1 MPVTDCLSSRF
12 VALGFATLLSAAA
25 ATSAAAQIR
34 IDRDQTGRVVA
45 ITGLPTATGC
55 VRGTGTGQ
63 VVDRAVEKG
72 ELQGFTFNEPP
83 YDDSYINLP
92 AAYDIRDRAAYAR
105 LQAAFDDLFRK
116 GARLKI
122 RSVACG
128 AAGRIVKLVSATLI
142 DAPPASRVAAV
153 PAPVPTPPISAPAA
167 PAAPPAAPPPAP
179 AAAEPMDALLRSPD
193 SPAKPVIAPKVDEPP
208 APAATQAKPAA
219 EPPAG
224 GAADV
229 PKTATAAP
237 PAAPRKPSRWR
248 LTQPT
253 KVQVDL
259 EIQSNDRAFG
269 FSFSCGKDARGRLAI
284 SNWFL
289 PPRNWTISKSPT
301 PASIDGRPQRWEIDG
316 ADEGLVFS
324 DPAGSSSG
332 LSTLSAAAR
341 TELARGQRLVVNG
354 RMDRG
359 GRARDAV
366 FDISGGDEAFASLE
380 ARCRALRG

>member
-1 MPVTDCLSSRF
+1 MTNCFGSRF
-12 VALGFATLLSAAA
+12 AALAGAALLSAAA
-25 ATSAAAQIR
+25 ATPADAQVR

-45 ITGLPTATGC
+45 ITGLPVGSGC
-55 VRGTGTGQ
+55 VRGTGTGR
-63 VVDRAVEKG
+63 VVDRVVERG

-116 GARLKI
+116 GVRLKV

-142 DAPPASRVAAV
+142 EAPPAPRTVSAPPAPAPT
-153 PAPVPTPPISAPAA
+153 PAPVAAA
-167 PAAPPAAPPPAP
+167 PAAPPAVPPPAP

-193 SPAKPVIAPKVDEPP
+193 SPAKPAIAPKIDEPP
-208 APAATQAKPAA
+208 PAAVSQPKPAGEQPTA
-219 EPPAG
+219 AASEPKS
-224 GAADV
+224 AAD
-229 PKTATAAP
+229 AP

-248 LTQPT
+248 MTQPT

-259 EIQSNDRAFG
+259 EISSNDRAF
-269 FSFSCGKDARGRLAI
+269 SFSLSCQKGRKGGLEI

-289 PPRNWTISKSPT
+289 PPGNWSISSSPT
-301 PASIDGRPQRWEIDG
+301 PASIDGRPQRWRVGG
-316 ADEGLVFS
+316 ADEGLVFI
-324 DPAGSSSG
+324 DGEFDGMA
-332 LSTLSAAAR
+332 TLSPAAR
-341 TELARGQRLVVNG
+341 DQLARGQRLVVSG

-359 GRARDAV
+359 GRPREAV
-366 FDISGGDEAFASLE
+366 FDISNSDEVFAAFD
-380 ARCRALRG
+380 ARCRAFRR

>member
-1 MPVTDCLSSRF
+1 MPVTNCFSSRF
-12 VALGFATLLSAAA
+12 AALPCVALP
-25 ATSAAAQIR
+25 
-34 IDRDQTGRVVA
+34 TGS
-45 ITGLPTATGC
+45 GC
-55 VRGTGTGQ
+55 VRGIGTGQ
-63 VVDRAVEKG
+63 VVDRVVEKG

-116 GARLKI
+116 GTRLKI

-142 DAPPASRVAAV
+142 GAPPAPGVAAV
-153 PAPVPTPPISAPAA
+153 PAPAPTPPISAPAA

-193 SPAKPVIAPKVDEPP
+193 SPAKPAIAPKVDEPP

-224 GAADV
+224 AAADV
-229 PKTATAAP
+229 PKTATATP

-248 LTQPT
+248 LTQRRRSRSISKSSRTIALSAFLSAAVRTPGGAWRSATGSCPRATGRYRNRRRRPRSTGARSAGKSMAPT
-253 KVQVDL
+253 KV
-259 EIQSNDRAFG
+259 
-269 FSFSCGKDARGRLAI
+269 
-284 SNWFL
+284 
-289 PPRNWTISKSPT
+289 
-301 PASIDGRPQRWEIDG
+301 
-316 ADEGLVFS
+316 
-324 DPAGSSSG
+324 SSSVIP
-332 LSTLSAAAR
+332 LEAAAAFRRCQRRR